1 MMGTLRRNATSCL
14 PLIFKV
20 WILPSLKLKVSCG
33 LKMLEVG
40 LTATFRKISLPFV
53 IPPLIP
59 PLLLDEVFP
68 FLSIKQ
74 SLNLL
79 PKNSVPLK
87 PAPNS
92 TPLIPG
98 IEKSI
103 DEITDSVEPKR
114 VLLNQLE
121 YF

>member
-1 MMGTLRRNATSCL
+1 
-14 PLIFKV
+14 
-20 WILPSLKLKVSCG
+20 
-33 LKMLEVG
+33 MLEVG
-40 LTATFRKISLPFV
+40 LTATFKKISFPFV

-68 FLSIKQ
+68 LLSIKQ

-79 PKNSVPLK
+79 PKNSVPLN

-98 IEKSI
+98 IEKII
-103 DEITDSVEPKR
+103 DERTDSIESKKGSPKPIGTFLI
-114 VLLNQLE
+114 VKE
-121 YF
+121 IIPPKESPECVVSSK